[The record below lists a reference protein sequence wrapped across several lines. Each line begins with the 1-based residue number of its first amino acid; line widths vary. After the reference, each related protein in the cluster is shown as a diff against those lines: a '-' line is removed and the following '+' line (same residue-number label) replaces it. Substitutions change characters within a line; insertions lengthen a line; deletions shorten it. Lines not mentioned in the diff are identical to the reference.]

1 VKNCGQTEHGGGPPP
16 ALSAGWKSTNKAKN
30 RKDLLQ
36 MEMPST
42 GNLAKEAYIVR
53 KIFKSTVNAQLETL
67 LQLHGETL
75 DAAGI
80 F

>member
-1 VKNCGQTEHGGGPPP
+1 
-16 ALSAGWKSTNKAKN
+16 
-30 RKDLLQ
+30 